1 MITLNNEELNYVK
14 GGGWALAASIIA
26 GIIWLGGLFV
36 GYTTRG
42 RIRRNRK
49 AEEIERQKK

>member
-14 GGGWALAASIIA
+14 GGGWALSASIIA

-42 RIRRNRK
+42 
-49 AEEIERQKK
+49 

>member
-14 GGGWALAASIIA
+14 GGCWALAASIIA

-42 RIRRNRK
+42 
-49 AEEIERQKK
+49 